1 MKSGGVNVWLATPSQ
16 SVRIRGHDSRQSDS
30 EWIKGNGR
38 ILAHF
43 AARHK
48 GMDAGAVLFASL
60 CGALY
65 CGQVTGICRWPA
77 SSGRGEIPHRRY
89 GLLQAEPASA
99 PAWPGVSR
107 SGETPEPTVRV
118 RMKEDDDISEPACAG
133 PLSADAAC
141 AWLPPVHCRAAA
153 CAMRLCLLSL
163 KPETCCST

>member
-60 CGALY
+60 CGAAVDEYAHTHQLP
-65 CGQVTGICRWPA
+65 QLSVAELAHWLALHPA
-77 SSGRGEIPHRRY
+77 
-89 GLLQAEPASA
+89 
-99 PAWPGVSR
+99 
-107 SGETPEPTVRV
+107 
-118 RMKEDDDISEPACAG
+118 D
-133 PLSADAAC
+133 
-141 AWLPPVHCRAAA
+141 
-153 CAMRLCLLSL
+153 
-163 KPETCCST
+163 